1 MPAVKALVKTRPEPG
16 LDLLDVA
23 EPTPGPGEVL
33 LQVDT
38 AAVCG
43 SDVARFRW
51 AREYQPGGAKAM
63 GRDLPRILG
72 HGYAGTVVGV
82 GGGADS
88 AAETGVAVGDRV
100 TVQNV
105 IGCWQCP
112 ACLAG
117 LPNACDRRRTLGV
130 HLDGGYA
137 ERAVVPARNC
147 SPMPDAMDFPVG
159 AALHAFAIAT
169 YAVDHAEL
177 RPGERIVIWGAGRVG
192 IAVLLAAR
200 LRGIDDAL
208 VIDRAPDR
216 LATVAELG
224 ADTLLVGDRI
234 DDGTLADR
242 VGAHA
247 VDAVFEAAGVPASV
261 PVSLPAL
268 RRRGPMVLIGNMS
281 SAEPLD
287 LLPLIMDQQRLIGT
301 RSYSLAAWHT
311 ALRTAVRSG
320 FAGTLG
326 DEVDIA
332 DAPARFERAAEGV
345 GGPFSV
351 TLRR

>member
-1 MPAVKALVKTRPEPG
+1 VKALVKTRPEPG
-16 LDLLDVA
+16 LDLLAVP

-51 AREYQPGGAKAM
+51 TREYQPGGAKAM
-63 GRDLPRILG
+63 GTDLPRILG
-72 HGYAGTVVGV
+72 HGYAGTVVELGAGV
-82 GGGADS
+82 AGS
-88 AAETGVAVGDRV
+88 AVGDRV

-112 ACLAG
+112 ACDAG

-137 ERAVVPARNC
+137 ELAVVPARNC
-147 SPMPDAMDFPVG
+147 SPMPDAMDFGVG

-177 RPGERIVIWGAGRVG
+177 RPGQRIVIWGAGRVG

-200 LRGIDDAL
+200 LRGIDDVL
-208 VIDRAPDR
+208 VVDRAPDR
-216 LATVAELG
+216 LEAVAALG
-224 ADTLLVGDRI
+224 ADTLLVAGDGDNP
-234 DDGTLADR
+234 DDALVRRTGS
-242 VGAHA
+242 HA

-261 PVSLPAL
+261 PASLPAL

-320 FAGTLG
+320 FAATLG
-326 DEVDIA
+326 EEVDIA
-332 DAPARFERAAEGV
+332 DAPARFAQAAEGI
-345 GGPFSV
+345 GGPFAV
-351 TLRR
+351 TLGR